1 MTATVAAP
9 SVSPP
14 LPSTPAVSA
23 PSPPTA
29 LLSTHVASLSRSAPY
44 AVPAA
49 GFDADTIRLVSG
61 APAASALPLADY
73 AHVAA
78 SLLGDPVA
86 GPEALGYGPHS
97 GIPALRE
104 WIADRE
110 GVTADRILIT
120 NGGLHGVSLAF
131 AAILESGDSIAVDDP
146 VFPDTLRI
154 AELHSARVL
163 PVPVDRHG
171 LDVDAL
177 AWRLRSGQRIKAL
190 YTVPDYHNPS
200 GGVLPAAARD
210 RLVGLA
216 EEYGFIIVSDN
227 PYREYGFS
235 APAERDFSAES
246 DKVVRVGTFT
256 KTLGPGLRLGWVVA
270 PNWLVPHLEN
280 LRRRS
285 DFHSSVLGQ
294 RLITELVTRP
304 GWFDWLVASGRAH
317 YAERAAILGDA
328 LRSQLGGVIEFE
340 DPAGGFFLWAEIID
354 PTVDPAELLDRAAQR
369 GLLLT
374 AGRNFAATGGSSWDR
389 RLRLAYSSSPI
400 EHLPVAVDRL
410 ADAFASLR

>member
-9 SVSPP
+9 SLSPP
-14 LPSTPAVSA
+14 PGLASTTS
-23 PSPPTA
+23 
-29 LLSTHVASLSRSAPY
+29 LLSAHVASLSRAAPY
-44 AVPAA
+44 AIPAA
-49 GFDADTIRLVSG
+49 GFAADTIRLVSG

-78 SLLGDPVA
+78 SLLNDPVA
-86 GPEALGYGPHS
+86 GPEALGYGAHS
-97 GIPALRE
+97 GVPELRE
-104 WIADRE
+104 WVANRE

-131 AAILESGDSIAVDDP
+131 AALLEPGDSIAVDDP
-146 VFPDTLRI
+146 VFPDTIRI

-163 PVPVDRHG
+163 PVPVNQNG

-200 GGVLPAAARD
+200 GGVLPPASRD
-210 RLVGLA
+210 RLVQLA
-216 EEYGFIIVSDN
+216 EEYEFVIVSDN
-227 PYREYGFS
+227 PYREYGFDGRT
-235 APAERDFSAES
+235 ERDFSDES
-246 DKVVRVGTFT
+246 DNVVRVGTFT
-256 KTLGPGLRLGWVVA
+256 KTLGPGLRLGWLVA
-270 PNWLVPHLEN
+270 PTWLAPHLEN

-294 RLITELVTRP
+294 RLITELVGRP
-304 GWFDWLVASGRAH
+304 GWFDWLVASGRSQ

-328 LRSQLGGVIEFE
+328 IRAKLGGVLEFS
-340 DPAGGFFLWAEIID
+340 DPVGGFFLWAEIID
-354 PTVDPAELLDRAAQR
+354 PSIDPAQLLLRSAEH

-374 AGRNFAATGGSSWDR
+374 AGRNFAATGGSTWDR
-389 RLRLAYSSSPI
+389 RLRLAYSASPI
-400 EHLPVAVDRL
+400 EHLPLAVDRL
-410 ADAFASLR
+410 VEALASLR